1 MIKVINYKEC
11 KSLDDCVLRSQF
23 SYNDVNEKVK
33 AVLEDVKKN
42 GDAALIKYAKM
53 FDDAQIDI

>member
-42 GDAALIKYAKM
+42 GDAALIKYAK
-53 FDDAQIDI
+53 